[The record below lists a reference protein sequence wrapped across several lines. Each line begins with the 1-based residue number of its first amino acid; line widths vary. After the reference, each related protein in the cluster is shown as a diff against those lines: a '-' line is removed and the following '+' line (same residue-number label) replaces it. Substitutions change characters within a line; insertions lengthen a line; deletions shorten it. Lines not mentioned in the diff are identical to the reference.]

1 MGAEG
6 IPNEKPSMLRCK
18 SKILPNPLLGSYE
31 LEEEKTRL
39 KVESLTIVAGY
50 SAVAPKTTVKDMSF

>member
-18 SKILPNPLLGSYE
+18 SKILLNPLLGSYE
-31 LEEEKTRL
+31 LEEEKTL
-39 KVESLTIVAGY
+39 SV
-50 SAVAPKTTVKDMSF
+50 TTDYP